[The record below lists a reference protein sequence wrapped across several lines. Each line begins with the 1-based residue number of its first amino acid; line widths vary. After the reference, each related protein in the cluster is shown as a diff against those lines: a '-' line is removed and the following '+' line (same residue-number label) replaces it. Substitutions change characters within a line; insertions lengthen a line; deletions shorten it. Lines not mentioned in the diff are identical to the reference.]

1 MRVEKFGHICEYN
14 KCHNQYVVEFSN
26 SYGASVVGGAFGLY
40 GDGVHSFE
48 VAVLK
53 HGQVCYDTPITNDV
67 LGYQTEDEV
76 HEILKQIENLT

>member
-1 MRVEKFGHICEYN
+1 MRVEKFGQICEYN
-14 KCHNQYVVEFSN
+14 KYQHQYVVGFPN
-26 SYGASVVGGAFGLY
+26 GYGASIVGGASGLY

-67 LGYQTEDEV
+67 MGYQTEEEV
-76 HEILKQIENLT
+76 TDILRQIETL